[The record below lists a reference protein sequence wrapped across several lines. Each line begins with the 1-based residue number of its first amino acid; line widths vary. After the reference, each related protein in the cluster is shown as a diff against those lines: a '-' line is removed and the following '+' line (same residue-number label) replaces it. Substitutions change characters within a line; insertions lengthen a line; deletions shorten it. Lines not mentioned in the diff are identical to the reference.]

1 MTGQY
6 QTPRSLK
13 EQRRLMRV
21 GVFHVFEWRF
31 MLTPLTVSILVVENA
46 THVVRWGE
54 LYVFGVRFVRW
65 KLAAP

>member
-1 MTGQY
+1 
-6 QTPRSLK
+6 
-13 EQRRLMRV
+13 MRV